1 MSAARLIHILAI
13 LQQETNADKA
23 LTLHQIH
30 DKLLLRHPE
39 EQCSEQRVREDL
51 SVLETLSE
59 EGTLLVR
66 VESSAGAHNQ
76 RRYKAYHSNFGLNE
90 ARMVFDSI
98 SISRFLSPRQKRE
111 LISQLEGYLSEQEV
125 RRLASSYQQKITILC
140 GIEQDIFSGPAESRW
155 DYAIGSVHAFYNRE
169 FDRYIYV
176 DYSKDQMIRDC
187 EECYGGDF
195 LAMAEDY
202 FATEATV
209 ITKTGADIIGHF
221 DLVTKFNEQEKMFEE
236 SHPRYEAAVDNAL
249 AKLLAT
255 GAVFE
260 INTGAMSKGYRTSP
274 YPSESILRK
283 IKIGGG
289 KIIISSDTHTADTI
303 DFAFAD
309 AARLAKLCG
318 FEKLDYPGRTVAL

>member
-1 MSAARLIHILAI
+1 MAKI
-13 LQQETNADKA
+13 N
-23 LTLHQIH
+23 LHSH
-30 DKLLLRHPE
+30 TTYCDGKNTPE
-39 EQCSEQRVREDL
+39 EM
-51 SVLETLSE
+51 VLAAMDRGFDVFGFSGHSYTAFD
-59 EGTLLVR
+59 
-66 VESSAGAHNQ
+66 ESYCMS
-76 RRYKAYHSNFGLNE
+76 RSTTDAY
-90 ARMVFDSI
+90 
-98 SISRFLSPRQKRE
+98 
-111 LISQLEGYLSEQEV
+111 EQEV

>member
-1 MSAARLIHILAI
+1 MAKI
-13 LQQETNADKA
+13 N
-23 LTLHQIH
+23 LHSH
-30 DKLLLRHPE
+30 TTYCDGKNTPE
-39 EQCSEQRVREDL
+39 EM
-51 SVLETLSE
+51 VLAAMDRGFDVFGFSGHSYTAFD
-59 EGTLLVR
+59 
-66 VESSAGAHNQ
+66 ES
-76 RRYKAYHSNFGLNE
+76 YC
-90 ARMVFDSI
+90 
-98 SISRFLSPRQKRE
+98 ISRAMTDA
-111 LISQLEGYLSEQEV
+111 YEQEV

-209 ITKTGADIIGHF
+209 IAKTGADIIGHF

>member
-1 MSAARLIHILAI
+1 MVYMEALMAKINLHSHTTYCDGKNTPEEMVLAAMDRGFDVFGFSGHSYTAFDESYCMSRAM
-13 LQQETNADKA
+13 TNA
-23 LTLHQIH
+23 
-30 DKLLLRHPE
+30 
-39 EQCSEQRVREDL
+39 
-51 SVLETLSE
+51 
-59 EGTLLVR
+59 
-66 VESSAGAHNQ
+66 
-76 RRYKAYHSNFGLNE
+76 Y
-90 ARMVFDSI
+90 
-98 SISRFLSPRQKRE
+98 
-111 LISQLEGYLSEQEV
+111 EQEV
-125 RRLASSYQQKITILC
+125 RRLASSYQKKLTILC

-195 LAMAEDY
+195 LAMSEDY

-209 ITKTGADIIGHF
+209 IAKTGADIIGHF